1 MIGGYL
7 VIQGDITLG
16 SLVAVL
22 AAHKD
27 MYAPWKDLID
37 YYQKAADAQVKFE
50 QLQDFFAPEKLLP
63 IEIISAVPSN
73 DRALD
78 SELVIANAVVDEG
91 DGIKPVDGA
100 SVRLKLPVHAMFVAN
115 VGTTREELARILVRQ
130 SALTSG
136 EIRIGDV
143 NLHTQPDSFVGR
155 RMGYVGPNSILDS
168 DRSKTRSCTHSCADH
183 HAPTPIANLPKKPSL
198 LATAPSIPTMTGSTT
213 QGQDVRVQTS

>member
-1 MIGGYL
+1 MYLIPRIQNTINGLQRSEALAVRRISDNVGNIIANAAEIHGNDTAQYELAKVSKRLQIIFDLRVNISTKRYVVNVLNQFFSQLTPFFFLLIGGYL

-63 IEIISAVPSN
+63 IEIINAVPPN

-100 SVRLKLPVHAMFVAN
+100 SVRLKLPVHAM
-115 VGTTREELARILVRQ
+115 
-130 SALTSG
+130 
-136 EIRIGDV
+136 
-143 NLHTQPDSFVGR
+143 
-155 RMGYVGPNSILDS
+155 
-168 DRSKTRSCTHSCADH
+168 
-183 HAPTPIANLPKKPSL
+183 
-198 LATAPSIPTMTGSTT
+198 
-213 QGQDVRVQTS
+213 